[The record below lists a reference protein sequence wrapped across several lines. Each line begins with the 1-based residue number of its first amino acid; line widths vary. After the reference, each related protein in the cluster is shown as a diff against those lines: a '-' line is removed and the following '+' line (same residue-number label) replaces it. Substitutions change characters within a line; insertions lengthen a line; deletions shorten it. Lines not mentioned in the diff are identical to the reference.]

1 MAAYPAMGSGMPLD
15 ELQALSK
22 VVYQTLLDNDG
33 VESGTVYHQA
43 DILEYEVIPERKV
56 TVLLDVT
63 NILVHDRLFKPVNS
77 QGELGW
83 VLRSQFE
90 AKQYVIPLILNC

>member
-22 VVYQTLLDNDG
+22 VVYQTLLDDDG
-33 VESGTVYHQA
+33 IESGTVYHQA
-43 DILEYEVIPERKV
+43 DLLEYEVIPERKID
-56 TVLLDVT
+56 VLLDVV
-63 NILVHDRLFKPVNS
+63 NILVHDKLFKPVNS

-83 VLRSQFE
+83 MLRSQLE
-90 AKQYVIPLILNC
+90 AKQYVLFP